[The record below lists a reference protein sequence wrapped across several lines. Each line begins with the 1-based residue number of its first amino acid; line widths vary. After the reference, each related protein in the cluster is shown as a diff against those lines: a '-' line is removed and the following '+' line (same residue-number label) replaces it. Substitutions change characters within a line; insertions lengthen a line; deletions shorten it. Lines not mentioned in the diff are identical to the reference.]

1 MSNKEAYY
9 FSHDSNARQDEKVI
23 ALRMKHGWEG
33 YGLYWAL
40 IEKLRECRN
49 YMSVCDYNVIA
60 YDLRTDSAK
69 IKSIIEDFR
78 LFAFTDI
85 ENVGKCFYSESLKS
99 RMDVKDSKSE
109 KARELAALRWGAKP
123 ERQKAKDHIFYI
135 IEIFNGEERFLKC
148 GITSDSVSRRY
159 SGKLSGYNYKL
170 VFQKD
175 LDKSEAIRIEG
186 LIGNSFEN
194 YLPSVKFAGYLEC
207 YKYSCLDSIIDVSGF
222 RNDFAMFRNANKEKK
237 SNNIINKLLFVSITN
252 LNDSIQSF
260 RGNKS
265 YFFLAYR
272 FWELWKKENPNHK
285 HLEKAEA
292 YDWVDTIRL
301 IVETDKQTTKRLVGV
316 LEYFRKCASK
326 DTRFRDFWYKTIKSI
341 KALRNVDKNGVK
353 YIDSIAEDLN
363 DAMDKHED
371 FKRLVMSNIKKLQD
385 YESNKSPA

>member
-109 KARELAALRWGAKP
+109 KARLSALQRWNKVETNA
-123 ERQKAKDHIFYI
+123 
-135 IEIFNGEERFLKC
+135 NGMR
-148 GITSDSVSRRY
+148 THSDS
-159 SGKLSGYNYKL
+159 
-170 VFQKD
+170 
-175 LDKSEAIRIEG
+175 
-186 LIGNSFEN
+186 
-194 YLPSVKFAGYLEC
+194 
-207 YKYSCLDSIIDVSGF
+207 
-222 RNDFAMFRNANKEKK
+222 NANKEKK

-260 RGNKS
+260 QGNKS

-301 IVETDKQTTKRLVGV
+301 IIETDKQTTKRLVGV

-326 DTRFRDFWYKTIKSI
+326 DTRFRDFWYKTIKSV